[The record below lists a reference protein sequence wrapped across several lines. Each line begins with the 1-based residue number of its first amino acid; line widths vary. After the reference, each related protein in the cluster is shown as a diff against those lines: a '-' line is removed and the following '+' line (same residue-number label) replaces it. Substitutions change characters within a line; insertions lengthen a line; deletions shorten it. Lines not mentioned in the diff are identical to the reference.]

1 MIVVLHEHTGLI
13 NLITLT
19 IFQVL
24 HQKGGQT
31 HKIVSLYYMM
41 ITLPE
46 ERVDDYNS
54 YLVIGKEVKKITMVV
69 KVHVTRPQRV
79 VVVIYVIGCL

>member
-1 MIVVLHEHTGLI
+1 
-13 NLITLT
+13 
-19 IFQVL
+19 
-24 HQKGGQT
+24 
-31 HKIVSLYYMM
+31 MM